1 MAMMNPEELNPFQAP
16 TAAIGTPTLTGL
28 SGDAELIRRAYLSHE
43 ASIKALGTL
52 NYLVA
57 FFSVFGVVIFALG
70 ALGVVDM
77 SGNNANPELNPRLI
91 FGIAAGAFLVGLI
104 LYGGMG
110 YGLRHLQ
117 PWARWV
123 TIVLMGLSLFSTVVQ
138 IVILAAMNPVA
149 AGAGLG
155 VSIIPSLITGYI
167 FYLVASAKGAMVFSR
182 EYREIVRQT
191 PHIKQ
196 KTSLIVKVLLG
207 LLVAFLL
214 FLAVAGAISAL
225 GNR

>member
-1 MAMMNPEELNPFQAP
+1 MTTMNPQDLNPFQAP
-16 TAAIGTPTLTGL
+16 TADIGTPTLTGAT
-28 SGDAELIRRAYLSHE
+28 SDAELIRRTYLSHE
-43 ASIKALGTL
+43 ASVKALGTL

-57 FFSVFGVVIFALG
+57 FFAVFGVVIFALG

-77 SGNNANPELNPRLI
+77 NGNNANPGMNPQLMAGI
-91 FGIAAGAFLVGLI
+91 FAGGAFVGLL

-110 YGLRHLQ
+110 YGLRNLQ

-123 TIVLMGLSLFSTVVQ
+123 TIVLMGLSLFSTLVQ
-138 IVILAAMNPVA
+138 IVILAALNPAAAAAGLVA
-149 AGAGLG
+149 A
-155 VSIIPSLITGYI
+155 IIPSLITGYI
-167 FYLVASAKGAMVFSR
+167 FYLMASAKGAMVFSR

-196 KTSLIVKVLLG
+196 KTSIIVKVLLG